1 MTEQTK
7 VIQINLRQIVRERLG
22 RYSRLV
28 PGFVLRYL
36 EKTVCQ
42 DRLNELLR
50 NNFPREGAEF
60 CEGVLADLNVGLT
73 VVGEDKLPSPAQR
86 RVVFVSNHPLGGL
99 DGMALI
105 AWATR
110 RYGGKVHFVVNNLLD
125 AVAPLRS
132 VFVPVNKHGSQS
144 RESIRAIDE
153 AFAGEDPVLVFPAGL
168 CSRRGSNGE
177 IADLEWQK
185 MFVNKAVEHHRDV
198 VPLYFSGRNSDFF
211 YNFAKIRKQLGL
223 KFNIEMIYLP
233 SEIFRA
239 RGSRFTLVCGDTIGW
254 QELRSGKAAM
264 EQAAE
269 IRSLV
274 YSLASRL
281 QTTTE

>member
-7 VIQINLRQIVRERLG
+7 AIQINLRQIVRERLG

-28 PGFVLRYL
+28 PGFVLRRL
-36 EKTVCQ
+36 EKTICQ

-50 NNFPREGAEF
+50 NNYPREGAEF
-60 CEGVLADLNVGLT
+60 CEGVLADLDVELT
-73 VVGEDKLPSPAQR
+73 VVGEDKLPSPSQR
-86 RVVFVSNHPLGGL
+86 RVVFVCNHPLGGL

-110 RYGGKVHFVVNNLLD
+110 RYGGQVHFVVNDLLN

-144 RESIRAIDE
+144 RESIRAVDQ
-153 AFAGEDPVLVFPAGL
+153 AFAGDDPVLVFPAGL
-168 CSRRGSNGE
+168 CSRRGSDGK

-185 MFVNKAVEHHRDV
+185 MFVNKAVEHHRNI

-233 SEIFRA
+233 SELFRA

>member
-60 CEGVLADLNVGLT
+60 CEGVLADLDVGLT

-239 RGSRFTLVCGDTIGW
+239 RGSRFILVCGDTIGW

>member
-60 CEGVLADLNVGLT
+60 CEGVLADLDVGLT

-144 RESIRAIDE
+144 RESIRVIDE

-223 KFNIEMIYLP
+223 KFNIDMIYLP

>member
-60 CEGVLADLNVGLT
+60 CEGVLADLDVGLT

-144 RESIRAIDE
+144 RESIRVIDE

-281 QTTTE
+281 QTTPE

>member
-60 CEGVLADLNVGLT
+60 CEGVLADLDVGLT

-168 CSRRGSNGE
+168 CSRRGSNGV

>member
-7 VIQINLRQIVRERLG
+7 AIQINLRQIVRERLG

-28 PGFVLRYL
+28 PGFVLRRL
-36 EKTVCQ
+36 EKTICQ

-50 NNFPREGAEF
+50 NNYPREGAEF
-60 CEGVLADLNVGLT
+60 CEGVLADLDVELS
-73 VVGEDKLPSPAQR
+73 VVGEDKLPSPSQR
-86 RVVFVSNHPLGGL
+86 RVVFVCNHPLGGL

-110 RYGGKVHFVVNNLLD
+110 RYGGPVHFVVNDLLN
-125 AVAPLRS
+125 AVVPLRS

-144 RESIRAIDE
+144 RESIRAVDQ
-153 AFAGEDPVLVFPAGL
+153 AFAGDDPVLVFPAGL
-168 CSRRGSNGE
+168 CSRRGSDGK

-185 MFVNKAVEHHRDV
+185 MFVNKAVEHHRNI

-233 SEIFRA
+233 SELFRA

>member
-7 VIQINLRQIVRERLG
+7 AIQINLRQIVRERLG

-28 PGFVLRYL
+28 PGFVLRRL
-36 EKTVCQ
+36 EKTICQ

-50 NNFPREGAEF
+50 NNYPREGAEF
-60 CEGVLADLNVGLT
+60 CEGVLADLDVELT
-73 VVGEDKLPSPAQR
+73 VVGEDKLPSPSQR
-86 RVVFVSNHPLGGL
+86 RVVFVCNHPLGGL

-110 RYGGKVHFVVNNLLD
+110 RYGGPVHFVVNDLLN

-144 RESIRAIDE
+144 RESIRAVDQ
-153 AFAGEDPVLVFPAGL
+153 AFAGDDPVLVFPAGL
-168 CSRRGSNGE
+168 CSRRGSDGK

-185 MFVNKAVEHHRDV
+185 MFVNKAVEHHRNI

>member
-1 MTEQTK
+1 MTEHTNHR
-7 VIQINLRQIVRERLG
+7 QINLRQIVRERLG

-60 CEGVLADLNVGLT
+60 CEGVLADLDVGLT

-144 RESIRAIDE
+144 RESIRVIDE

>member
-7 VIQINLRQIVRERLG
+7 AIQINLRQIVRERLG

-28 PGFVLRYL
+28 PGFVLRRL
-36 EKTVCQ
+36 EKTICQ

-50 NNFPREGAEF
+50 NNYPREGAEF
-60 CEGVLADLNVGLT
+60 CEGVLADLDVELT
-73 VVGEDKLPSPAQR
+73 VVGEDKLPSQR
-86 RVVFVSNHPLGGL
+86 RVVFVCNHPLGGL

-110 RYGGKVHFVVNNLLD
+110 RYGGPVHFVVNDLLN

-144 RESIRAIDE
+144 RESIRAVDQV
-153 AFAGEDPVLVFPAGL
+153 FAGDDPVLVFPAGL
-168 CSRRGSNGE
+168 CSRRGSDGK

-185 MFVNKAVEHHRDV
+185 MFVNKAVEHHRNI

-233 SEIFRA
+233 SELFRA

>member
-60 CEGVLADLNVGLT
+60 CEGVLADLDVGLT
-73 VVGEDKLPSPAQR
+73 GVGEDKLPSPAQR

-144 RESIRAIDE
+144 RESIRVIDE

>member
-7 VIQINLRQIVRERLG
+7 AIQINLRQIVRERLG

-28 PGFVLRYL
+28 PGFVLRRL
-36 EKTVCQ
+36 EKTICQ

-50 NNFPREGAEF
+50 NNYPLEGAEF
-60 CEGVLADLNVGLT
+60 CEGVLADLDVELT
-73 VVGEDKLPSPAQR
+73 VVGEDKLPSPSQR
-86 RVVFVSNHPLGGL
+86 RVVFVCNHPLGGL

-110 RYGGKVHFVVNNLLD
+110 RYGGPVHFVVNDLLN

-144 RESIRAIDE
+144 RESIRAVDQ
-153 AFAGEDPVLVFPAGL
+153 AFAGDDPVLVFPAGL
-168 CSRRGSNGE
+168 CSRRGSDGK

-185 MFVNKAVEHHRDV
+185 MFVNKAVEHHRNI

-254 QELRSGKAAM
+254 QDLRSGKAAM

>member
-28 PGFVLRYL
+28 PGVVLRYL

-60 CEGVLADLNVGLT
+60 CEGVLADLDVGLT

-144 RESIRAIDE
+144 RESIRVIDE

>member
-60 CEGVLADLNVGLT
+60 CEGVLADLDVGLT
-73 VVGEDKLPSPAQR
+73 VVGEDKLPSTAQR

-168 CSRRGSNGE
+168 CSRRGSNGV

>member
-1 MTEQTK
+1 
-7 VIQINLRQIVRERLG
+7 LG

-60 CEGVLADLNVGLT
+60 CEGVLADLDVGLT

-168 CSRRGSNGE
+168 CSRRGSNGV

>member
-1 MTEQTK
+1 MTEKAQA
-7 VIQINLRQIVRERLG
+7 IQINLRQIVRERLG

-28 PGFVLRYL
+28 PGFILRRL

-42 DRLNELLR
+42 DELNELLR
-50 NNFPREGAEF
+50 NNFPRQGAEF
-60 CEGVLADLNVGLT
+60 CEGVLADLDVKLT

-86 RVVFVSNHPLGGL
+86 RVVIVSNHPLGGL

-110 RYGGKVHFVVNNLLD
+110 RYGGKVHFVVNDLLN

-144 RESIRAIDE
+144 RESIRAVDE
-153 AFAGEDPVLVFPAGL
+153 AFAGNDPVLVFPAGL
-168 CSRRGSNGE
+168 CSRRGTDGK

-185 MFVNKAVEHHRDV
+185 MFVNKAVEHRRDV

-233 SEIFRA
+233 SEVFRA

-254 QELRSGKAAM
+254 RELRSGKAAM

>member
-7 VIQINLRQIVRERLG
+7 AIQINLRQIVRERLG

-28 PGFVLRYL
+28 PGFVLRRL
-36 EKTVCQ
+36 EKTICQ

-50 NNFPREGAEF
+50 NNYPREGAEF
-60 CEGVLADLNVGLT
+60 CEGVLADLDVELT

-86 RVVFVSNHPLGGL
+86 RVVFVCNHPLGGL
-99 DGMALI
+99 DGMTLI

-110 RYGGKVHFVVNNLLD
+110 RYGGKVHFVVNDLLN

-144 RESIRAIDE
+144 RESIRAVDQ
-153 AFAGEDPVLVFPAGL
+153 AFAGDDPVLVFPAGL
-168 CSRRGSNGE
+168 CSRRGSDGK

-185 MFVNKAVEHHRDV
+185 MFVNKAVEHHRNI

-211 YNFAKIRKQLGL
+211 YNFAKIRKQIGL

>member
-22 RYSRLV
+22 RYSRLG

-60 CEGVLADLNVGLT
+60 CEGVLADLDVGLT

>member
-60 CEGVLADLNVGLT
+60 CEGVLADLDVGLT

-86 RVVFVSNHPLGGL
+86 MVVFVSNHPLGGL

-144 RESIRAIDE
+144 RESIRVIDE

>member
-7 VIQINLRQIVRERLG
+7 AIQINLRQIVRERLG

-28 PGFVLRYL
+28 PGFVLRRL
-36 EKTVCQ
+36 EKTICQ

-50 NNFPREGAEF
+50 NNYPREGAEF
-60 CEGVLADLNVGLT
+60 CEGVLADLDVELT
-73 VVGEDKLPSPAQR
+73 VVGEDKLPSPSQR
-86 RVVFVSNHPLGGL
+86 RVVFVCNHPLGGL

-110 RYGGKVHFVVNNLLD
+110 RYGGPVHFVVNDLLN

-144 RESIRAIDE
+144 RESIRAVDQ
-153 AFAGEDPVLVFPAGL
+153 AFAGDDPVLVFPAGL
-168 CSRRGSNGE
+168 CSRRGSDGK

-185 MFVNKAVEHHRDV
+185 MFVNKAVEHHRNI

-233 SEIFRA
+233 SELFRA

>member
-60 CEGVLADLNVGLT
+60 CEGVLADLDVGLT
-73 VVGEDKLPSPAQR
+73 VVGEDKPSPAQR

-144 RESIRAIDE
+144 RESIRVIDE

>member
-7 VIQINLRQIVRERLG
+7 AIQINLRQIVRERLG

-28 PGFVLRYL
+28 PGFVLRRL
-36 EKTVCQ
+36 EKTICQ

-50 NNFPREGAEF
+50 NNYPREGAEF
-60 CEGVLADLNVGLT
+60 CEGVLADLDVELT
-73 VVGEDKLPSPAQR
+73 VVGEDKLPSPSQR

-110 RYGGKVHFVVNNLLD
+110 RYGGPVHFVVNDLLN
-125 AVAPLRS
+125 AVTPLRS

-144 RESIRAIDE
+144 RESIRAVDR
-153 AFAGEDPVLVFPAGL
+153 AFAGDDPVLVFPAGL
-168 CSRRGSNGE
+168 CSRRGSDGK

-185 MFVNKAVEHHRDV
+185 MFVNKAVEHHRNI

>member
-60 CEGVLADLNVGLT
+60 CEGVLADLDVGLT

-144 RESIRAIDE
+144 RESIRVIDE

-274 YSLASRL
+274 YSLATRL

>member
-60 CEGVLADLNVGLT
+60 CEGVLADLDVGLT

-144 RESIRAIDE
+144 RESIRAIDK

>member
-60 CEGVLADLNVGLT
+60 CEGVLADLDVGLT

-144 RESIRAIDE
+144 RESIRVIDE

>member
-60 CEGVLADLNVGLT
+60 CEGVLADLDVGLT

-274 YSLASRL
+274 YSQASRL